1 MNVVTSSLPLWA
13 VIIPILGAI
22 IINRTP
28 EDWVRVR
35 NLVAVFTA
43 IANFLVVASILPMI
57 LGGSLVEFTLVRF
70 VPGLEL
76 FFRIDPLGIIFAFTA
91 SLLWIFAVI
100 YSIGYMSRQPAQ
112 GRFFTFFIISMSATM
127 GVAFSGNLFT
137 MYIFFEYLTLC
148 TYPLVV
154 HSQTEEA
161 TKSGIKYIAYCFGGG
176 GLILFALIILQ
187 GLAHNS
193 SFVPGGILSATMGEP
208 RVLLI
213 VIFFMLILGFGTKG
227 AIMPLHSWL
236 PAAMVAPAPVSALLH
251 AVAVVKSGIF
261 GMIRV
266 LYFVYGPDMLV
277 NLNVINYLAVL
288 VCFTI
293 IAASILALRQNV
305 FKLRLAYS
313 TIGQLGYIT
322 LGALMLTPIG
332 LLGGVIH
339 IINHALMKIVL
350 FFCAGAVIRVTGK
363 TKIDELKGVGK
374 RMPLTML
381 SFAIAGLGLIGI
393 LPINGYI
400 SKMYLLTGALQADRT
415 IFVFVLLLSSIL
427 NSMYYLPIIV
437 NAFFREGEFSKPK
450 DLEAPLTMLAPIVV
464 LALMCV
470 FFGLFAHKTTIPMV
484 EYVVNYVF

>member
-1 MNVVTSSLPLWA
+1 MNVVTSLLPLWA
-13 VIIPILGAI
+13 VIIPILGALF
-22 IINRTP
+22 INRIP
-28 EDWVRVR
+28 EDWVKVR

-112 GRFFTFFIISMSATM
+112 RRFFTFFIISMSATM

-176 GLILFALIILQ
+176 GLILFGLIILQ

-213 VIFFMLILGFGTKG
+213 IVFFMLILGFGTKG

-261 GMIRV
+261 GMTRV

-277 NLNVINYLAVL
+277 HLNVINYLAVL

-293 IAASILALRQNV
+293 IAASVLALRQNV

-339 IINHALMKIVL
+339 IVNHALMKIVL
-350 FFCAGAVIRVTGK
+350 FFCAGAIIRVTGK
-363 TKIDELKGVGK
+363 TRIDELKGVGK

-381 SFAIAGLGLIGI
+381 SFAVAGLGLIGI

-400 SKMYLLTGALQADRT
+400 SKMYLLTGALQSDRI
-415 IFVFVLLLSSIL
+415 IFVFILLLSSIL

>member
-1 MNVVTSSLPLWA
+1 MNVVNSYLPLWA
-13 VIIPILGAI
+13 VIIPILGAL
-22 IINRTP
+22 IINRIP
-28 EDWVRVR
+28 EDWVKAR
-35 NLVAVFTA
+35 NLVVVATAAV
-43 IANFLVVASILPMI
+43 NFLIVASILPLI
-57 LGGSLVEFTLVRF
+57 LGGSLVELTLVRF

-76 FFRIDPLGIIFAFTA
+76 FFRIDALGIIFAFTA

-187 GLAHNS
+187 GLVQNA
-193 SFVPGGILSATMGEP
+193 SFIPGGILSATMGEP

-213 VIFFMLILGFGTKG
+213 IVFFMLILGFGTKG

-261 GMIRV
+261 GMTRV

-277 NLNVINYLAVL
+277 HLNVINYLAVII
-288 VCFTI
+288 CFTI
-293 IAASILALRQNV
+293 IAASVLALRQNV

-332 LLGGVIH
+332 LLGGIIH

-400 SKMYLLTGALQADRT
+400 SKMYLLTGALESDRL

-464 LALMCV
+464 LAVMCV

>member
-1 MNVVTSSLPLWA
+1 MNVVNSYLPLWA
-13 VIIPILGAI
+13 VIIPILGAL
-22 IINRTP
+22 IINRIP
-28 EDWVRVR
+28 EDWVKAR
-35 NLVAVFTA
+35 NLVVVATAVV
-43 IANFLVVASILPMI
+43 NFLIVASILPLI
-57 LGGSLVEFTLVRF
+57 LGGSLVELTLVRF

-76 FFRIDPLGIIFAFTA
+76 FFRIDALGIIFAFTA

-187 GLAHNS
+187 GLVQNA
-193 SFVPGGILSATMGEP
+193 SFIPGGILSATMGEP

-213 VIFFMLILGFGTKG
+213 IVFFMLILGFGTKG

-261 GMIRV
+261 GMTRV

-277 NLNVINYLAVL
+277 NLNVINYLAVII
-288 VCFTI
+288 CFTI
-293 IAASILALRQNV
+293 IAASVLALRQNV

-332 LLGGVIH
+332 LLGGIIH

-400 SKMYLLTGALQADRT
+400 SKMYLLTGALESDRL

-464 LALMCV
+464 LAVMCV